1 MYTFFCRRQEWAHFG
16 RCQNQGDPR
25 VLSNDIYEELRRRI
39 CFLVYPPG
47 TRLGEVELAEE
58 FGVSRTPIREVLGHL
73 EAHGLVKAKRG
84 VGTIVTEIDSATL
97 LQTYELRKELSML
110 LTRLSP
116 VADLQNI
123 ARKIEPL
130 RAEAHARQHSMGVTE
145 FARLNTQF
153 FQTMLLTTTNEP
165 LRDMCEKLYFMTAR
179 LWVHSI
185 PRLRL
190 RDEIRYF
197 IDEMDDVYSALI
209 RNDLSA
215 IGHIRWLHISESIE
229 RQRERSAF

>member
-1 MYTFFCRRQEWAHFG
+1 MYTFCLCRHERGLYW
-16 RCQNQGDPR
+16 RWQNRGDPR

-58 FGVSRTPIREVLGHL
+58 FGVSRTPIREALGHL
-73 EAHGLVKAKRG
+73 EAQGLVKAKRG
-84 VGTIVTEIDSATL
+84 VGTIVTEIDPATL

-116 VADLQNI
+116 VTDMQNI
-123 ARKIEPL
+123 ARTIEPL
-130 RAEAHARQHSMGVTE
+130 RAEARTRRHSMDVTE

-153 FQTMLLTTTNEP
+153 FQAMLLTTTNEP

-179 LWVHSI
+179 LWMHSI
-185 PRLRL
+185 PRLSL
-190 RDEIRYF
+190 RDEIQYF

-215 IGHIRWLHISESIE
+215 IGHIRWLHIAESIK
-229 RQRERSAF
+229 RQRERSAL